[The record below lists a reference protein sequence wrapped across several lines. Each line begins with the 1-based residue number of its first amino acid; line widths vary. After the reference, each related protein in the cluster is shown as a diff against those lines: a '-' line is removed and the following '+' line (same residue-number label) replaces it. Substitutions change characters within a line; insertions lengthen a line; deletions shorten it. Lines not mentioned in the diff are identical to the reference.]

1 MDKETSKATHETKIS
16 VEEVQA
22 TLAKT
27 LKRLAEEIQ
36 DKTTKLQALQQE
48 VESNTQEFQR
58 LFRSFLSLMGQEGVP
73 PNILTQRTQ
82 VEDILKQQQKVLQK
96 AMGLPTGSDPQ
107 SS

>member
-1 MDKETSKATHETKIS
+1 
-16 VEEVQA
+16 VNLEEIQS

-27 LKRLAEEIQ
+27 LKHLAEEIQ
-36 DKTTKLQALQQE
+36 DKTTQLQALQKE

-73 PNILTQRTQ
+73 PNILTQRTP

-96 AMGLPTGSDPQ
+96 AMGLSTGSDPQ
-107 SS
+107 AS

>member
-1 MDKETSKATHETKIS
+1 MDKDTSKATHENKIS

-36 DKTTKLQALQQE
+36 DKTARLQALQQE

-73 PNILTQRTQ
+73 SNVLTQRTP